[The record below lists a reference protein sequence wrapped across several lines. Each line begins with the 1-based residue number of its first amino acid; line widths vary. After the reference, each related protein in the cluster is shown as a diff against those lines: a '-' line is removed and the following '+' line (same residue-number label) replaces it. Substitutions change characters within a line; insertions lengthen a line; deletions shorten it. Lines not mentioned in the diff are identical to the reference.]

1 MSTTLTDHTPL
12 GSPQSPQGTLTGY
25 ARVIGT
31 LLLRDLAVLRK
42 NWWFFLI
49 RVIMQPLLLVFVF
62 TYVFPKIGQGIGGGG
77 TGQVQFTSILVAGVV
92 GISIIFQAIQ
102 AVALPLVQEF
112 GYTKEIEDRALAP
125 MPIWGL
131 AVEKIL
137 SGAIQAIF
145 AGLVVFPTVLFIP
158 ATPVHLHINWLL
170 LLTLIPLA
178 AIVSGTLGLTIGT
191 LVPPTQV
198 ALIFA
203 IIVLPMTLLG
213 AVYYPWTTLTPIS
226 WLKYGVLINPLVYIN
241 EGLRAALTSNV
252 SHMGLG
258 WIYGVLVGFVV
269 VFGWVSIRGL
279 IRRVIG

>member
-1 MSTTLTDHTPL
+1 MTTEPSLNQTIPASKGRL
-12 GSPQSPQGTLTGY
+12 AGY

-42 NWWFFLI
+42 NVWFFLI

-62 TYVFPKIGQGIGGGG
+62 TYVFPKIGQGIGGGSS
-77 TGQVQFTSILVAGVV
+77 GQVQFTSILVAGVV

-158 ATPVHLHINWLL
+158 ATPVHLHINWIL

-258 WIYGVLVGFVV
+258 WVYGVLVAFVI
-269 VFGWVSIRGL
+269 VFGWVSIRGM

>member
-1 MSTTLTDHTPL
+1 MSTTFTEPTPPWT
-12 GSPQSPQGTLTGY
+12 SSSPQGTLTGY

-62 TYVFPKIGQGIGGGG
+62 TYVFPKIGQGIGGRGA
-77 TGQVQFTSILVAGVV
+77 GQVQFTSILVAGVV

-258 WIYGVLVGFVV
+258 WIYGVLVGFVL